1 MDEKP
6 TAIERAFQ
14 LAKSGTCVSVPGLRK
29 QLKAEGYSTN
39 QITGPTLNKQLL
51 ALIHLARQQQNT

>member
-1 MDEKP
+1 
-6 TAIERAFQ
+6 
-14 LAKSGTCVSVPGLRK
+14 VPGLRK